1 LEFGVSSI
9 LSRRRWEQ
17 RRGQCNTLEAFKNEI
32 EALRGNKIS
41 DDAADLLIAFTD
53 NLIAQL
59 QLLL

>member
-1 LEFGVSSI
+1 MAMEH
-9 LSRRRWEQ
+9 

-41 DDAADLLIAFTD
+41 DDAANLLIAFTD